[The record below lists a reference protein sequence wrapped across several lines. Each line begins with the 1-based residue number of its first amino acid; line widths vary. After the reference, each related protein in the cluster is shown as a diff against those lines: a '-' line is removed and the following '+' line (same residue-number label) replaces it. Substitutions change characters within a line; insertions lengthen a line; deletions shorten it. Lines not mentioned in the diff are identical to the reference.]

1 MGRTTVLTDDVK
13 EEITRLSREG
23 LGVRRIANA
32 VGVSKSSVDRFLRKH
47 REVNRIKIE
56 ENTITG
62 GVNIVDTPPLE
73 ADKVVEKYSSK
84 LKAFNKYPTLI

>member
-47 REVNRIKIE
+47 RHRR
-56 ENTITG
+56 
-62 GVNIVDTPPLE
+62 
-73 ADKVVEKYSSK
+73 KYN
-84 LKAFNKYPTLI
+84 L